1 LTYTANALT
10 AVLIWEKT
18 FGIFENM
25 RSVQRSTAVPTL
37 ADFNGRGAGGGVEGG
52 DLRPLDGGCGGVP
65 GRALERW

>member
-1 LTYTANALT
+1 
-10 AVLIWEKT
+10 
-18 FGIFENM
+18 M